1 MGRIEASNLY
11 GTVDLLILRTL
22 QLGGP
27 MHGLGIAQRIGRHS
41 RDHLN
46 LEEGALYPALHRLQE
61 RGLLASE
68 WRISEKNRRA
78 KFYVLT
84 DRGAR
89 ALEQELGGWLRHTEA
104 VLRVL
109 EVALE
114 EAP

>member
-1 MGRIEASNLY
+1 MGRIQASNLY

-41 RDHLN
+41 GDHLV

-84 DRGAR
+84 DRGAH

-109 EVALE
+109 DVSLE
-114 EAP
+114 ELS